1 VRDYSWYDDGVYGS
15 TEPSHAADMA
25 ELLVGRKV
33 VSVTEDTMTLDNDTV
48 LEIAPAGDCCAWY
61 DIRHLGTVD
70 NIITDVKFE
79 SGGFDEPKRDGA
91 REWYTLFV
99 YADNEK
105 INLLTVEG
113 NEGSGYYGRGYKV
126 RVKEVA

>member
-1 VRDYSWYDDGVYGS
+1 VYGS

-33 VSVTEDTMTLDNDTV
+33 VSVTEDTMTLDNGTV
-48 LEIAPAGDCCAWY
+48 LEIAPAGGCCAWY
-61 DIRHLGTVD
+61 EIRHLEAVD

-79 SGGFDEPKRDGA
+79 SGEFDEPKRDGA
-91 REWYTLFV
+91 WQWYTLFV

-113 NEGSGYYGRGYKV
+113 NEGYYGQGYKV